1 MRDHSVTPQANPTK
15 AELLAANAAL
25 QAENQRTAELSQKET
40 KNTDKPSYSF
50 DHKEKGTWYGPVE
63 TPASKGV
70 INYISGGFAGG
81 GATNTAT
88 KRSYRAMMTM
98 EGSRKITQTSALAGQ
113 ITFGESD
120 FMSQYSN
127 LDDLVVISIHMG
139 ELTVRKVLLDPGSST
154 DILFYSTFKK
164 MQLRDKALQ
173 PSPGELVGFS
183 GERVLVS
190 GYDNIVVMVHADQ
203 KEARQCYN
211 AGLKVTPKETITRV
225 HSVYNSESIPTLA
238 ELDLRNSNSRPA
250 PTDDLEKVQLGKAD
264 QITNIGSVFSVGTK
278 QNLIETL
285 KSNSNLFA
293 WTPADMPGI
302 DPNFICHKLAVNP
315 NARPVRQKKRNLGIE
330 RKNAA
335 TVETHKLL
343 DAGFIR
349 ELRFSSWLANV
360 VMVKKSSE
368 KWCISVDFTDLNK
381 ACPKDSYPLS
391 NIDRLV
397 DDTSGYQLL
406 SFMDAYS
413 GYNQIQMHPDDEDK
427 TTFVTDQGNFCYKA
441 MPFGLKN
448 AGAIYQRL
456 IDKVFKDHISR
467 NIEIYVE
474 DKVVKSSSEQQHE
487 ADLNKSFNN
496 YKGTI

>member
-1 MRDHSVTPQANPTK
+1 
-15 AELLAANAAL
+15 
-25 QAENQRTAELSQKET
+25 
-40 KNTDKPSYSF
+40 
-50 DHKEKGTWYGPVE
+50 
-63 TPASKGV
+63 
-70 INYISGGFAGG
+70 
-81 GATNTAT
+81 
-88 KRSYRAMMTM
+88 
-98 EGSRKITQTSALAGQ
+98 
-113 ITFGESD
+113 
-120 FMSQYSN
+120 MSQYPN
-127 LDDLVVISIHMG
+127 LDDPVVISIHMG
-139 ELTVRKVLLDPGSST
+139 ELTVRKVLLDLGSST

-164 MQLRDKALQ
+164 MQLKDKALQ
-173 PSPGELVGFS
+173 PSPGEFVGFS
-183 GERVLVS
+183 RERVPVS
-190 GYDNIVVMVHADQ
+190 GYVWLRTTVGESPNLKTLDIQFFVVDCAGPYNVILGRPYLNSFGDIISIIHLCVKFPVQDNIVVMVHADQ

-211 AGLKVTPKETITRV
+211 VGLKVTPKETIIRV

-238 ELDLRNSNSRPA
+238 ELDPRNSNSRPA
-250 PTDDLEKVQLGKAD
+250 PTDDLEKVQLRKAD

-285 KSNSNLFA
+285 KSNSDLLA
-293 WTPADMPGI
+293 WTPADMPRI

-335 TVETHKLL
+335 IVETHKLL

-349 ELRFSSWLANV
+349 ELSFSSWLANV
-360 VMVKKSSE
+360 VMVKKSSG
-368 KWCISVDFTDLNK
+368 KWRISVDFTDLNK
-381 ACPKDSYPLS
+381 ACLKDSYPLS

-406 SFMDAYS
+406 SFMDVYS
-413 GYNQIQMHPDDEDK
+413 GYNQIQMHLDDEDK

-448 AGAIYQRL
+448 AGATYQRL
-456 IDKVFKDHISR
+456 MDKVFKDHIGR
-467 NIEIYVE
+467 NIKIYVK

-487 ADLNKSFNN
+487 VDLNKSFSN